1 MKHRLAI
8 TIGQSKIVERAFS
21 AAGVTC
27 HIENDEPGYVLITQ
41 MYGRKGVMYPR
52 YRFTIVNDHYIE
64 EAGTTTCID
73 DSAGIGAVLAVLTQ
87 FLIEFYGGNIA
98 RILVAAT
105 RQALCCH
112 ELISDA
118 DRKED
123 SIDSGDAIDRCYDAV
138 RVVLPEYTTSSD
150 IEPTTSSSSS
160 KE

>member
-8 TIGQSKIVERAFS
+8 TIGQSRIVERAFS

-27 HIENDEPGYVLITQ
+27 HVEDDEPGFVVITQ
-41 MYGRKGVMYPR
+41 MYGRKAVGYPWL
-52 YRFTIVNDHYIE
+52 RFGIVNDYYVE
-64 EAGTTTCID
+64 EAGETCTYADID
-73 DSAGIGAVLAVLTQ
+73 AVLAVLRW
-87 FLIEFYGGNIA
+87 FLTKFYGNSITA
-98 RILVAAT
+98 ILVSAT

-118 DRKED
+118 DREES

-150 IEPTTSSSSS
+150 IEPTTTS

>member
-8 TIGQSKIVERAFS
+8 TVGQSKIVERAFD

-27 HIENDEPGYVLITQ
+27 HIETDEPGFDVITRLHAVDCPGC
-41 MYGRKGVMYPR
+41 Y
-52 YRFTIVNDHYIE
+52 FEIVNDYYTE
-64 EAGTTTCID
+64 ST
-73 DSAGIGAVLAVLTQ
+73 GAVLFPEDGVDALLAVLKWFVT
-87 FLIEFYGGNIA
+87 EFHNSTLA
-98 RILVAAT
+98 RILVSAT

-118 DRKED
+118 DREES

-150 IEPTTSSSSS
+150 IEP
-160 KE
+160 